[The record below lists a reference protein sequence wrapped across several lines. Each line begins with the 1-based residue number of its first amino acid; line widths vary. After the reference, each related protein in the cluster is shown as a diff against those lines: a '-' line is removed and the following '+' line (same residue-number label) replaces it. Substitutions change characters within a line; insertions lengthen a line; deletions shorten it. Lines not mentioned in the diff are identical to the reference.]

1 MASPILPGTGLGSG
15 LDTGAIV
22 KALVAADKSAKQGQI
37 DRANANN
44 SASISGIGTLQSLL
58 STFQTTLGVAGLG
71 GSVNP
76 SFTGF
81 AATSSDS
88 KFVDVTT
95 TNDAVA
101 GKYKIEVTNLATS
114 SKVASQAFAGG
125 TSSAIPSGTLT
136 ITQNGINYPLTIGAN
151 ATLQS
156 VRDAINSDSK
166 MSTSGLSANI
176 VTDSF
181 GSRLVVGS
189 SKSGAGSD
197 ISVSG
202 IAGLEIDGSQVMPNG
217 SPGAPVSAT
226 SSGSIGDLAKDASF
240 SVDGMPLT
248 SKTNM
253 VTQAVSGLKINLV
266 APTNVANGGPITV
279 TVATNTEGL
288 KTSIQKFVDAYNA
301 VANGITTLTKP
312 SLDDYGKLTVPAQ
325 LTGDPLPRSIL
336 AAIREPLSQVGA
348 GDKLTVLAQLGI
360 TTNQKTGALDF
371 DDKKF
376 TVAMNDK
383 KLSGEVQTLF
393 SGDGTKLGL
402 LDRMNEAIKPFTQGV
417 GTTEGIL
424 TTRTKNLDITK
435 KKLSD
440 QQDALDRRVATLTA
454 VLTKK
459 YNDMDTLV
467 GKLKATASNITSMFD
482 ALNAQ
487 KKG

>member
-22 KALVAADKSAKQGQI
+22 KALVAADKAAKQGQI
-37 DRANANN
+37 DRATTNN

-58 STFQTTLGVAGLG
+58 STFQSTLSVTGLG
-71 GSVNP
+71 SSVNP
-76 SFTGF
+76 SFAGF
-81 AATSSDS
+81 AATSTDS
-88 KFVDVTT
+88 KIVDATAD
-95 TNDAVA
+95 NYAVA
-101 GKYKIEVTNLATS
+101 GKYTVEVTDLATS
-114 SKVASQAFAGG
+114 SKVASKAFAGG
-125 TSSAIPSGTLT
+125 NTSAIPSGTLN

-156 VRDAINSDSK
+156 VRDSINADSK
-166 MSTSGLSANI
+166 MAMSGISANI

-181 GSRLVVGS
+181 GSRLVIGS
-189 SKSGAGSD
+189 DKTGAGSD

-202 IAGLEIDGSQVMPNG
+202 IAGLEVDGTQPMGAGAAASGNIGGVARDAVFSIDGMQ
-217 SPGAPVSAT
+217 
-226 SSGSIGDLAKDASF
+226 
-240 SVDGMPLT
+240 LT
-248 SKTNM
+248 SKTNT
-253 VTQAVSGLKINLV
+253 VTQAVSGLKLNLL
-266 APTNVANGGPITV
+266 AKTDKPITI

-301 VANGITTLTKP
+301 VANGISTLTKP
-312 SLDDYGKLTVPAQ
+312 SLDDNGKLTVPAQ
-325 LTGDPLPRSIL
+325 LTGDALPRSIL

-376 TVAMNDK
+376 TVAMTDK
-383 KLSGEVQTLF
+383 KLGGEVQKLF
-393 SGDGTKLGL
+393 SGDGTNPGL
-402 LDRMNEAIKPFTQGV
+402 LDRMTSAIKPFTQGV
-417 GTTEGIL
+417 GSMTEGIL
-424 TTRTKNLDITK
+424 TTRTKTLDITK

-467 GKLKATASNITSMFD
+467 GKLKATASNITSMFE

>member
-22 KALVAADKSAKQGQI
+22 KALVAADKAAKQGQI
-37 DRANANN
+37 DRATSTN

-58 STFQTTLGVAGLG
+58 SSFQSTLGVAGLG
-71 GSVNP
+71 SSVNP
-76 SFTGF
+76 AFTGF

-88 KFVDVTT
+88 KFVDATAG
-95 TNDAVA
+95 NDAVA
-101 GKYKIEVTNLATS
+101 GKYKVEVKNLATS
-114 SKVASQAFAGG
+114 SKVASAAFSGG
-125 TSSAIPSGTLT
+125 ASSAIPSGTLT

-156 VRDAINSDSK
+156 VRDAINADSK

-189 SKSGAGSD
+189 EKSGAGSD

-217 SPGAPVSAT
+217 SDTNPVSAT
-226 SSGSIGDLAKDASF
+226 SSGSIGGLAKDASF
-240 SVDGMPLT
+240 SVDGMQLT
-248 SKTNM
+248 SKSNT
-253 VTQAVSGLKINLV
+253 VTQAISGLKLNLV
-266 APTNVANGGPITV
+266 AATTAPITV

-301 VANGITTLTKP
+301 VANGISTLTKP
-312 SLDDYGKLTVPAQ
+312 SLDDDGKPTVPAQ

-376 TVAMNDK
+376 TAAMTDK
-383 KLSGEVQTLF
+383 KLGGEVQKLF
-393 SGDGTKLGL
+393 SGDGTNPGL
-402 LDRMNEAIKPFTQGV
+402 LDRMTSAIKPFTQGV
-417 GTTEGIL
+417 GSMTEGIL
-424 TTRTKNLDITK
+424 TTRTKTLDITK

-467 GKLKATASNITSMFD
+467 GKLKATASNITSMFE

>member
-22 KALVAADKSAKQGQI
+22 KALVAADKAAKQGQI
-37 DRANANN
+37 DRATTNN

-58 STFQTTLGVAGLG
+58 STFQSTLSVTGLG
-71 GSVNP
+71 SSVNP
-76 SFTGF
+76 SFAGF
-81 AATSSDS
+81 AATSTDS
-88 KFVDVTT
+88 KIVDATAD
-95 TNDAVA
+95 NYAVA
-101 GKYKIEVTNLATS
+101 GKYTVEVTDLATS
-114 SKVASQAFAGG
+114 SKVASKAFAGG
-125 TSSAIPSGTLT
+125 NTSAIPSGTLN

-156 VRDAINSDSK
+156 VRDSINADSK
-166 MSTSGLSANI
+166 MAMSGISANI

-181 GSRLVVGS
+181 GSRLVIGS
-189 SKSGAGSD
+189 DKTGAGSD

-202 IAGLEIDGSQVMPNG
+202 IAGLEVDGTQSMGTGAAASGNIGGVARDAVFSIDGMQ
-217 SPGAPVSAT
+217 
-226 SSGSIGDLAKDASF
+226 
-240 SVDGMPLT
+240 LT
-248 SKTNM
+248 SKTNT
-253 VTQAVSGLKINLV
+253 VTQAVSGLKLNLL
-266 APTNVANGGPITV
+266 AKTDKPITI

-301 VANGITTLTKP
+301 VANGISTLTKP
-312 SLDDYGKLTVPAQ
+312 SLDDNGKLTVPAQ
-325 LTGDPLPRSIL
+325 LTGDALPRSIL

-376 TVAMNDK
+376 TVAMTDK
-383 KLSGEVQTLF
+383 KLGGEVQKLF
-393 SGDGTKLGL
+393 SGDGTNPGL
-402 LDRMNEAIKPFTQGV
+402 LDRMTSAIKPFTQGV
-417 GTTEGIL
+417 GSMTEGIL
-424 TTRTKNLDITK
+424 TTRTKTLDITK

-467 GKLKATASNITSMFD
+467 GKLKATASNITSMFE

>member
-22 KALVAADKSAKQGQI
+22 KALVAADKAAKQGQI
-37 DRANANN
+37 DRATSTN

-58 STFQTTLGVAGLG
+58 SSFQSTLGVAGLG
-71 GSVNP
+71 SSVNP
-76 SFTGF
+76 AFTGF

-88 KFVDVTT
+88 KFVDATAG
-95 TNDAVA
+95 NDAVA
-101 GKYKIEVTNLATS
+101 GKYKVEVKNLATS
-114 SKVASQAFAGG
+114 SKVASAAFSGG
-125 TSSAIPSGTLT
+125 ASSAIPSGTLT

-156 VRDAINSDSK
+156 VRDAINADSK

-189 SKSGAGSD
+189 EKSGAGSD

-202 IAGLEIDGSQVMPNG
+202 IAGLEIDGNQVMPDG
-217 SPGAPVSAT
+217 SAPNPVSAT
-226 SSGSIGDLAKDASF
+226 SSGSIGGLAKDASF
-240 SVDGMPLT
+240 SVDGMQLT
-248 SKTNM
+248 SKSNT
-253 VTQAVSGLKINLV
+253 VTQAISGLKLNLV
-266 APTNVANGGPITV
+266 AATTAPITV

-301 VANGITTLTKP
+301 VANGISTLTKP
-312 SLDDYGKLTVPAQ
+312 SLDDDGKPTVPAQ

-376 TVAMNDK
+376 TAAMTDK
-383 KLSGEVQTLF
+383 KLGGEVQKLF
-393 SGDGTKLGL
+393 SGDGTNPGL
-402 LDRMNEAIKPFTQGV
+402 LDRMTSAIKPFTQGV
-417 GTTEGIL
+417 GSMTEGIL
-424 TTRTKNLDITK
+424 TTRTKTLDITK

-467 GKLKATASNITSMFD
+467 GKLKATASNITSMFE